1 MFPSLKMSFLLG
13 FVFLMLSC
21 AQSGQRVEQSEQ
33 TDQNK
38 AEQEKMRRSMLFGLI
53 ADSRIETLSAFAVAH
68 DYSDLFGKDSGPI
81 LLFAPTNEAFEKVD
95 SVTLRSWRD
104 QKNGMMKRLIGNHI
118 VKVDQLSDD
127 LSIYLDQNLTALNGS
142 TLKIIQEQQA
152 YYLEDV
158 KGNRALIGPNP
169 LRMDNGD
176 IYYLDEVLY

>member
-1 MFPSLKMSFLLG
+1 MSCLLG

-53 ADSRIETLSAFAVAH
+53 ADSRIETLSAFAVAN

-118 VKVDQLSDD
+118 VKVDQL
-127 LSIYLDQNLTALNGS
+127 LTALNGS

-158 KGNRALIGPNP
+158 KGNRVLIGPNP

>member
-1 MFPSLKMSFLLG
+1 MFQFFKLSYLLCL
-13 FVFLMLSC
+13 VFLILGC
-21 AQSGQRVEQSEQ
+21 AQSGQQIGQSEQ
-33 TDQNK
+33 TDENR

-53 ADSRIETLSAFAVAH
+53 ADSRIETLSAFAVAN
-68 DYSDLFGKDSGPI
+68 DYSDLFGNDSGPL
-81 LLFAPTNEAFEKVD
+81 LLFAPTNMAFEKVD

-127 LSIYLDQNLTALNGS
+127 LSFYLDQNLTALSGS
-142 TLKIIQEQQA
+142 TLKIIQEEGA
-152 YYLEDV
+152 YYLEDG

-176 IYYLDEVLY
+176 IRYLDEVLY

>member
-1 MFPSLKMSFLLG
+1 
-13 FVFLMLSC
+13 
-21 AQSGQRVEQSEQ
+21 
-33 TDQNK
+33 
-38 AEQEKMRRSMLFGLI
+38 
-53 ADSRIETLSAFAVAH
+53 
-68 DYSDLFGKDSGPI
+68 
-81 LLFAPTNEAFEKVD
+81 
-95 SVTLRSWRD
+95 
-104 QKNGMMKRLIGNHI
+104 
-118 VKVDQLSDD
+118 